1 MRTMKFWE
9 RKTTL
14 SNREFYLMLLQV
26 LLQGECEN
34 SEIGIQIL
42 NSRDTTVVQCQQT
55 HFSELLI

>member
-1 MRTMKFWE
+1 MRTMKFWK

>member
-42 NSRDTTVVQCQQT
+42 NSRDTTVVQCKQT

>member
-1 MRTMKFWE
+1 MRTMKFWK

-42 NSRDTTVVQCQQT
+42 NSMDTTVVQCKQT